1 MLLQMDV
8 LHVRLPSHFNTPIQ
22 QLQDNFH
29 VILFVQLLLSDSQLL
44 QIFVLT
50 PVQQVQDHKHLI
62 ELAII
67 AQHR

>member
-1 MLLQMDV
+1 MDV

-29 VILFVQLLLSDSQLL
+29 AILFVQLLLSDNHLL

-50 PVQQVQDHKHLI
+50 SVQQVQDLKHLV